1 MLIINKAITALEMI
15 TIYEHVPPP
24 LNQRTNKHSAE
35 IIHDAAVRDAI
46 LEATQKTRLSENHE
60 VAFMFIYL

>member
-1 MLIINKAITALEMI
+1 MLIINQAITALEMI

-46 LEATQKTRLSENHE
+46 LEATQKARLSENHE